1 MKKLDG
7 YKTVVFFV
15 LSLLVA
21 LANLFGFADFRL
33 SSEQNELLLVAV
45 SVGGLL
51 LRYLTKGKIFKG

>member
-51 LRYLTKGKIFKG
+51 LRYLTKGEIFKG